1 MSRGKARRGPDRTI
15 APVLTNLRTM
25 PPGIILFLAY
35 ALLILL
41 AIGVTLPG
49 VIALAT
55 GAMPITFQGLVV
67 MILLAYTVFTTT
79 LVLQRKEAAQNLAL
93 GLVSL
98 LVPTA
103 GLALFAGFVPFAVIL
118 LLLAVMLIRTLRGAG
133 VRAWLSEP

>member
-1 MSRGKARRGPDRTI
+1 MDPAPDREGGGGPTPGAGRTVDLEPGRPWEVDPEGAPERTI
-15 APVLTNLRTM
+15 ARVLTNLRTM

-79 LVLQRKEAAQNLAL
+79 LVLQRK
-93 GLVSL
+93 
-98 LVPTA
+98 
-103 GLALFAGFVPFAVIL
+103 
-118 LLLAVMLIRTLRGAG
+118 
-133 VRAWLSEP
+133 

>member
-1 MSRGKARRGPDRTI
+1 
-15 APVLTNLRTM
+15 VLTNLRTM

-35 ALLILL
+35 ALVILL
-41 AIGVTLPG
+41 AVGVTLPG

-79 LVLQRKEAAQNLAL
+79 LVLQRKEAARNLAL

-103 GLALFAGFVPFAVIL
+103 GLALFGGFVPFAAIL
-118 LLLAVMLIRTLRGAG
+118 LILAAMLVRTLRGAA
-133 VRAWLSEP
+133 VRTWLSEP